1 MATGSA
7 VKTYIAQLKK
17 SYDTLRK
24 GKDAL
29 LAIIDEADVPES
41 VYNSNAIEN
50 STLTLKETERILMEL
65 EVSRKISFREVFEAK
80 IDPSKQG
87 GVSWL
92 ELLRRDVQTA
102 GLESKFMGQ
111 VMSQVA
117 LLSDFEVSQAVLKV
131 SKKGILPTSTE
142 FVMSFTEPN
151 PTQFPAIGFSLMQEG
166 GRVYAST
173 GPDIKNAF
181 MVLWC

>member
-1 MATGSA
+1 
-7 VKTYIAQLKK
+7 
-17 SYDTLRK
+17 
-24 GKDAL
+24 
-29 LAIIDEADVPES
+29 
-41 VYNSNAIEN
+41 
-50 STLTLKETERILMEL
+50 
-65 EVSRKISFREVFEAK
+65 
-80 IDPSKQG
+80 
-87 GVSWL
+87 
-92 ELLRRDVQTA
+92 
-102 GLESKFMGQ
+102 
-111 VMSQVA
+111 MSQVA

-181 MVLWC
+181 MVFNSQSGTHKKLGEYFRKLSINSGFKGSDNIKTGKHFTSSWVRLG